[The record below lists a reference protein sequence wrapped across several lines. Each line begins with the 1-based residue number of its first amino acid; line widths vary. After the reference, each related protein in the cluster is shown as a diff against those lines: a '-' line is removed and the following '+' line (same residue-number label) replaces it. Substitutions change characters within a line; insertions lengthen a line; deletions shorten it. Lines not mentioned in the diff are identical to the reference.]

1 MRVLV
6 TGGNGFIG
14 SHVIDTLF
22 ASGHKPVSFDRFG
35 SPHRKDV
42 RFLVGDIRD
51 PKTLYDAMATVDGV
65 INLAGILGTSETIE
79 RPRFTVQSNLLGA
92 INVFNAC
99 RDLRK
104 KGVHITVG
112 NYWMNNPYAITKN
125 AAERV
130 ALVYN
135 KQFGTQIAIV
145 RGLNAYGER
154 QKATPVRKIMPNLV
168 LPALKNSE
176 AQIYGDG
183 EQLMDM
189 IYVGDLA
196 EILVRA
202 LVLDHGCYDRI
213 FEAGKGREHTPTI
226 NQLADKVMSQVGA
239 TECQVRHV
247 PMRGGEPERSVVI
260 GDPKTLEPLGVTVE
274 SMVPL
279 EAGIA
284 RTISWY
290 KEHIGEFE

>member
-14 SHVIDTLF
+14 GHLIDRLL
-22 ASGHKPVSFDRFG
+22 AEGHQPISFDRFG
-35 SPHRKDV
+35 APHRSDVDFIIGDV
-42 RFLVGDIRD
+42 R
-51 PKTLYDAMATVDGV
+51 DAAALTAVVAQVDGV

-99 RDLRK
+99 RALGK
-104 KGVHITVG
+104 KGVQITVG

-125 AAERV
+125 ASERV
-130 ALVYN
+130 ALAYN
-135 KQFGTQIAIV
+135 REFGTRIAVV

-154 QKATPVRKIMPNLV
+154 QKSRPVRKIMPNLV
-168 LPALKNSE
+168 VPALRETE
-176 AQIYGDG
+176 ALIYGDG

-196 EILVRA
+196 EVLMRA

-213 FEAGKGREHTPTI
+213 FEAGWGREFTPSI
-226 NQLADKVMSQVGA
+226 NQLADKVMAAS
-239 TECQVRHV
+239 ESRCRIRHV
-247 PMRGGEPERSVVI
+247 PMRGGEPPRSMII
-260 GDPKTLEPLGVTVE
+260 GDPETLRPLGLSVE
-274 SMVPL
+274 GMVPL
-279 EAGIA
+279 DEGIR
-284 RTISWY
+284 RTLSWY
-290 KEHIGEFE
+290 RKHLDEFE

>member
-1 MRVLV
+1 MRVLI

-14 SHVIDTLF
+14 GHVIDRLIEK
-22 ASGHKPVSFDRFG
+22 GHDPVSFDRYG
-35 SPHRKDV
+35 IPHRHGV
-42 RFLVGDIRD
+42 EFRLGDIRN
-51 PKTLYDAMATVDGV
+51 PESVNAAMAKADGV

-99 RDLRK
+99 RDQGK

-130 ALVYN
+130 ALVFN
-135 KQFGTQIAIV
+135 KNFGSRIAVV

-154 QKATPVRKIMPNLV
+154 QKATPVRKIVPNIII
-168 LPALKNSE
+168 PALTGGE
-176 AQIYGDG
+176 VMVYGDG

-196 EILVRA
+196 EILIRA
-202 LVLDHGCYDRI
+202 LVLNHGCYDSVI
-213 FEAGKGREHTPTI
+213 EAGRGRELTPSI
-226 NQLADKVMSQVGA
+226 NQLVSNVVGQVGSV
-239 TECQVRHV
+239 CRVRHV
-247 PMRGGEPERSVVI
+247 PMRGGEPEGSVVI
-260 GDPKTLEPLGVTVE
+260 GDPSTLAPLGVTVHDMM
-274 SMVPL
+274 SL
-279 EAGIA
+279 DDGIA
-284 RTISWY
+284 RSIKWY
-290 KEHIGEFE
+290 TEHLRDFS